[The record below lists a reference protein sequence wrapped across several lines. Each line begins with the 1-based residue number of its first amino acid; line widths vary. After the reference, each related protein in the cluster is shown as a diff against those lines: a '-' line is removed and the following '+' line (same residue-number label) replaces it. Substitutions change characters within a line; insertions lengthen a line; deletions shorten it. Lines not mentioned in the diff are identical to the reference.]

1 MKKLVEKLLNWCKKS
16 MKMRICVGKSA
27 NPERVLPSMAME
39 TVGET
44 VLPAAVEAVGMAETI
59 GEKAA
64 FGKSGRKKP
73 ENMLEALQC
82 FLTARY
88 NFRYNL
94 LTEQTEY
101 RGKEMPDEEYAMVA
115 QRDLNTFC
123 LEAHSGGIN
132 CWDKDVS
139 RLLHSRKVENYHP
152 FLHYMSHLP
161 QWDGVD
167 RVTPLAVRISRK
179 PMWVKGFHRWML
191 GVAAQ
196 WLGQA
201 QDCANAVAPM
211 LVSREQGKRKS
222 SFCKILMPK
231 ELTPYY
237 IDKFDLTSES
247 GCEQKLSL
255 FGLINMDEFDKYRAG
270 QMPALKNL
278 MQMTT
283 LTFRRAHR
291 SAFSHLPR
299 IASFIGTSNMTDLLT
314 DPTGSRRFL
323 CAEVD
328 DKIDCTPP
336 DHAQLFAQLKA
347 ELVGGERYWFSEEE
361 EKEIQHSNRNFYKMP
376 AEQELFLR
384 CFRMPQEGELSK
396 PYTTT
401 DLFNY
406 LQKHYPAAMRGVTPN
421 RLGRMMVA
429 LGIQRV
435 HTEYGNVYRLEQDI
449 EELKDRQSSEHSLRE
464 VNDPGIQV
472 IDTYYY
478 QVEGVRMKER
488 LLIFAADYQ
497 HLDQTGKLFYLHKDK
512 YKANCC
518 ILKKYDSIL
527 HAKVPR
533 NKIYTLKKGLRS
545 IYINNY
551 EYHLMCYENCP
562 PPPPEPEPEDFGA
575 KYKSVA
581 EALDRVEKDWS
592 GLLDAETEYYEKH
605 LFLSERQ
612 RASMRRMLRHQK
624 NTIDRYKNDLNE
636 MADAYRKENQEYKV
650 ERSEDDLFSGTER

>member
-1 MKKLVEKLLNWCKKS
+1 MKKLVENLLSWCKKS
-16 MKMRICVGKSA
+16 MKMRRCVGKSTA
-27 NPERVLPSMAME
+27 PVTGQSVGQTGNAEGVLPSTATE
-39 TVGET
+39 TVDEI
-44 VLPAAVEAVGMAETI
+44 VLPAAVETAGMVETI
-59 GEKAA
+59 DEKAA

-73 ENMLEALQC
+73 ENMLDALQR
-82 FLTARY
+82 FLTIRY
-88 NFRYNL
+88 DFRYNL

-123 LEAHSGGIN
+123 LEARTGGIN

-139 RLLHSRKVENYHP
+139 RLLHSRKVENYHS

-278 MQMTT
+278 MQTTT

-291 SAFSHLPR
+291 PAFSHLPR

-347 ELVGGERYWFSEEE
+347 ELAGGERYWFSEEE

-435 HTEYGNVYRLEQDI
+435 HTEYGNVYRLVK
-449 EELKDRQSSEHSLRE
+449 LKDSS
-464 VNDPGIQV
+464 
-472 IDTYYY
+472 
-478 QVEGVRMKER
+478 
-488 LLIFAADYQ
+488 AA
-497 HLDQTGKLFYLHKDK
+497 
-512 YKANCC
+512 
-518 ILKKYDSIL
+518 
-527 HAKVPR
+527 
-533 NKIYTLKKGLRS
+533 
-545 IYINNY
+545 
-551 EYHLMCYENCP
+551 
-562 PPPPEPEPEDFGA
+562 
-575 KYKSVA
+575 
-581 EALDRVEKDWS
+581 
-592 GLLDAETEYYEKH
+592 
-605 LFLSERQ
+605 
-612 RASMRRMLRHQK
+612 
-624 NTIDRYKNDLNE
+624 
-636 MADAYRKENQEYKV
+636 
-650 ERSEDDLFSGTER
+650 

>member
-1 MKKLVEKLLNWCKKS
+1 MKKLVEKLLSWCKKS
-16 MKMRICVGKSA
+16 MKMKMCLGKSTA
-27 NPERVLPSMAME
+27 PVTGQSVGQTGNAEGVLPSTATE
-39 TVGET
+39 TVDDI
-44 VLPAAVEAVGMAETI
+44 VLPAAVETAGMAETI
-59 GEKAA
+59 DEKAVS
-64 FGKSGRKKP
+64 GKLGRKKP
-73 ENMLEALQC
+73 ENMLVALQC

-88 NFRYNL
+88 DFRYNL

-101 RGKEMPDEEYAMVA
+101 RGKEVPDEEYAMVA

-123 LEAHSGGIN
+123 LEARSGGIN

-139 RLLHSRKVENYHP
+139 RLLHSKKVENYHP
-152 FLHYMSHLP
+152 FLHYMSHLL

-291 SAFSHLPR
+291 PAFSHLPR

-328 DKIDCTPP
+328 GKIDCTPP

-347 ELVGGERYWFSEEE
+347 ELAGGERYWFSEEE

-435 HTEYGNVYRLEQDI
+435 HTEYGNVYRLVK
-449 EELKDRQSSEHSLRE
+449 LKDSS
-464 VNDPGIQV
+464 
-472 IDTYYY
+472 
-478 QVEGVRMKER
+478 
-488 LLIFAADYQ
+488 AA
-497 HLDQTGKLFYLHKDK
+497 
-512 YKANCC
+512 
-518 ILKKYDSIL
+518 
-527 HAKVPR
+527 
-533 NKIYTLKKGLRS
+533 
-545 IYINNY
+545 
-551 EYHLMCYENCP
+551 
-562 PPPPEPEPEDFGA
+562 
-575 KYKSVA
+575 
-581 EALDRVEKDWS
+581 
-592 GLLDAETEYYEKH
+592 
-605 LFLSERQ
+605 
-612 RASMRRMLRHQK
+612 
-624 NTIDRYKNDLNE
+624 
-636 MADAYRKENQEYKV
+636 
-650 ERSEDDLFSGTER
+650 

>member
-1 MKKLVEKLLNWCKKS
+1 MLVKGHFECYLCDITQPQIMKKDEKISGKFTELVQKEYENEEMRGKKHGS
-16 MKMRICVGKSA
+16 GYRAVVGQTGNA
-27 NPERVLPSMAME
+27 EGVLPSTATE
-39 TVGET
+39 TVDEI
-44 VLPAAVEAVGMAETI
+44 VLPAAVETAGMVETI
-59 GEKAA
+59 DEKAA

-73 ENMLEALQC
+73 ENMLDALQR
-82 FLTARY
+82 FLTIRY
-88 NFRYNL
+88 DFRYNL

-123 LEAHSGGIN
+123 LEARTGGIN

-278 MQMTT
+278 MQTTT

-291 SAFSHLPR
+291 PAFSHLPR

-328 DKIDCTPP
+328 GKIDCTPP

-347 ELVGGERYWFSEEE
+347 ELAGGERYWFSEEE

-435 HTEYGNVYRLEQDI
+435 HTEYGNVYRLVK
-449 EELKDRQSSEHSLRE
+449 LKDSS
-464 VNDPGIQV
+464 
-472 IDTYYY
+472 
-478 QVEGVRMKER
+478 
-488 LLIFAADYQ
+488 AA
-497 HLDQTGKLFYLHKDK
+497 
-512 YKANCC
+512 
-518 ILKKYDSIL
+518 
-527 HAKVPR
+527 
-533 NKIYTLKKGLRS
+533 
-545 IYINNY
+545 
-551 EYHLMCYENCP
+551 
-562 PPPPEPEPEDFGA
+562 
-575 KYKSVA
+575 
-581 EALDRVEKDWS
+581 
-592 GLLDAETEYYEKH
+592 
-605 LFLSERQ
+605 
-612 RASMRRMLRHQK
+612 
-624 NTIDRYKNDLNE
+624 
-636 MADAYRKENQEYKV
+636 
-650 ERSEDDLFSGTER
+650 

>member
-1 MKKLVEKLLNWCKKS
+1 MKKLVENLLSWCKKS
-16 MKMRICVGKSA
+16 MKMRRCVGKSTA
-27 NPERVLPSMAME
+27 PVTGQSVGQTENAEGVLPSMATE
-39 TVGET
+39 TVDDI
-44 VLPAAVEAVGMAETI
+44 VLPAAVETAGMAETI
-59 GEKAA
+59 DEKAA

-73 ENMLEALQC
+73 ENMLDALQR
-82 FLTARY
+82 FLTICY
-88 NFRYNL
+88 DFRYNL

-101 RGKEMPDEEYAMVA
+101 RGKEVPDEEYAMVA

-123 LEAHSGGIN
+123 LEARSGGIN

-152 FLHYMSHLP
+152 FLHYMSPLP

-167 RVTPLAVRISRK
+167 RVTSLAVRISRK

-291 SAFSHLPR
+291 PAFSHLPR

-347 ELVGGERYWFSEEE
+347 ELAGGERYWFSEEE

-435 HTEYGNVYRLEQDI
+435 HTEYGNVYRLVK
-449 EELKDRQSSEHSLRE
+449 LKDSS
-464 VNDPGIQV
+464 
-472 IDTYYY
+472 
-478 QVEGVRMKER
+478 
-488 LLIFAADYQ
+488 AA
-497 HLDQTGKLFYLHKDK
+497 
-512 YKANCC
+512 
-518 ILKKYDSIL
+518 
-527 HAKVPR
+527 
-533 NKIYTLKKGLRS
+533 
-545 IYINNY
+545 
-551 EYHLMCYENCP
+551 
-562 PPPPEPEPEDFGA
+562 
-575 KYKSVA
+575 
-581 EALDRVEKDWS
+581 
-592 GLLDAETEYYEKH
+592 
-605 LFLSERQ
+605 
-612 RASMRRMLRHQK
+612 
-624 NTIDRYKNDLNE
+624 
-636 MADAYRKENQEYKV
+636 
-650 ERSEDDLFSGTER
+650 

>member
-1 MKKLVEKLLNWCKKS
+1 MKKLVENLLSWCKKS
-16 MKMRICVGKSA
+16 MKMRRCVGKSTA
-27 NPERVLPSMAME
+27 PVTGQSVGQTGNAEGVLPSTATE
-39 TVGET
+39 TVDEI
-44 VLPAAVEAVGMAETI
+44 VLPAAVETAGMVETI
-59 GEKAA
+59 DEKAA

-73 ENMLEALQC
+73 ENMLDALQR
-82 FLTARY
+82 FLTIRY
-88 NFRYNL
+88 DFRYNL

-123 LEAHSGGIN
+123 LEARTGGIN

-152 FLHYMSHLP
+152 FLHYMSYLP

-278 MQMTT
+278 MQTTT

-291 SAFSHLPR
+291 PAFSHLPR

-328 DKIDCTPP
+328 GKIDCTPP

-347 ELVGGERYWFSEEE
+347 ELAGGERYWFSEEE

-435 HTEYGNVYRLEQDI
+435 HTEYGNVYRLVK
-449 EELKDRQSSEHSLRE
+449 LKDSS
-464 VNDPGIQV
+464 
-472 IDTYYY
+472 
-478 QVEGVRMKER
+478 
-488 LLIFAADYQ
+488 AA
-497 HLDQTGKLFYLHKDK
+497 
-512 YKANCC
+512 
-518 ILKKYDSIL
+518 
-527 HAKVPR
+527 
-533 NKIYTLKKGLRS
+533 
-545 IYINNY
+545 
-551 EYHLMCYENCP
+551 
-562 PPPPEPEPEDFGA
+562 
-575 KYKSVA
+575 
-581 EALDRVEKDWS
+581 
-592 GLLDAETEYYEKH
+592 
-605 LFLSERQ
+605 
-612 RASMRRMLRHQK
+612 
-624 NTIDRYKNDLNE
+624 
-636 MADAYRKENQEYKV
+636 
-650 ERSEDDLFSGTER
+650 

>member
-1 MKKLVEKLLNWCKKS
+1 MKKLVENLLSWCKKS
-16 MKMRICVGKSA
+16 MKMRRCVGKSTA
-27 NPERVLPSMAME
+27 PVTGQSVGQTGNAEGVLPSTATE
-39 TVGET
+39 TVDEI
-44 VLPAAVEAVGMAETI
+44 VLPAAVETAGMVETI
-59 GEKAA
+59 DEKAA

-73 ENMLEALQC
+73 ENMLDALQR
-82 FLTARY
+82 FLTIRY
-88 NFRYNL
+88 DFRYNL

-123 LEAHSGGIN
+123 LEARTGGIN

-152 FLHYMSHLP
+152 FLYYMSHLP

-291 SAFSHLPR
+291 PAFSHLPR

-328 DKIDCTPP
+328 GKIDCTPP

-347 ELVGGERYWFSEEE
+347 ELAGGERYWFSEEE

-429 LGIQRV
+429 LGIQRI
-435 HTEYGNVYRLEQDI
+435 HTEYGNVYRLVK
-449 EELKDRQSSEHSLRE
+449 LKDSS
-464 VNDPGIQV
+464 
-472 IDTYYY
+472 
-478 QVEGVRMKER
+478 
-488 LLIFAADYQ
+488 AA
-497 HLDQTGKLFYLHKDK
+497 
-512 YKANCC
+512 
-518 ILKKYDSIL
+518 
-527 HAKVPR
+527 
-533 NKIYTLKKGLRS
+533 
-545 IYINNY
+545 
-551 EYHLMCYENCP
+551 
-562 PPPPEPEPEDFGA
+562 
-575 KYKSVA
+575 
-581 EALDRVEKDWS
+581 
-592 GLLDAETEYYEKH
+592 
-605 LFLSERQ
+605 
-612 RASMRRMLRHQK
+612 
-624 NTIDRYKNDLNE
+624 
-636 MADAYRKENQEYKV
+636 
-650 ERSEDDLFSGTER
+650 

>member
-1 MKKLVEKLLNWCKKS
+1 MKLFSQRLSKQLAWQKLS
-16 MKMRICVGKSA
+16 MKR
-27 NPERVLPSMAME
+27 RL
-39 TVGET
+39 
-44 VLPAAVEAVGMAETI
+44 
-59 GEKAA
+59 

-101 RGKEMPDEEYAMVA
+101 RGKEMPDEEYGIVA

-123 LEAHSGGIN
+123 LEARSGGIN

-211 LVSREQGKRKS
+211 LVSREHGKRKS

-291 SAFSHLPR
+291 PAFSHLPR

-347 ELVGGERYWFSEEE
+347 ELSGGERYWFSEEE

-396 PYTTT
+396 PLYH
-401 DLFNY
+401 DGFVQLFAETLSGGHAWGDSEPVGQDDGCIGDTACSY
-406 LQKHYPAAMRGVTPN
+406 RVWQCVPAGEAEGFFRGLILFRCDPSAGTPFCKEFAGG
-421 RLGRMMVA
+421 LK
-429 LGIQRV
+429 L
-435 HTEYGNVYRLEQDI
+435 
-449 EELKDRQSSEHSLRE
+449 LKD
-464 VNDPGIQV
+464 
-472 IDTYYY
+472 
-478 QVEGVRMKER
+478 
-488 LLIFAADYQ
+488 
-497 HLDQTGKLFYLHKDK
+497 
-512 YKANCC
+512 
-518 ILKKYDSIL
+518 
-527 HAKVPR
+527 
-533 NKIYTLKKGLRS
+533 
-545 IYINNY
+545 
-551 EYHLMCYENCP
+551 
-562 PPPPEPEPEDFGA
+562 
-575 KYKSVA
+575 
-581 EALDRVEKDWS
+581 
-592 GLLDAETEYYEKH
+592 
-605 LFLSERQ
+605 
-612 RASMRRMLRHQK
+612 
-624 NTIDRYKNDLNE
+624 
-636 MADAYRKENQEYKV
+636 
-650 ERSEDDLFSGTER
+650 FSGGIV

>member
-1 MKKLVEKLLNWCKKS
+1 
-16 MKMRICVGKSA
+16 
-27 NPERVLPSMAME
+27 
-39 TVGET
+39 
-44 VLPAAVEAVGMAETI
+44 
-59 GEKAA
+59 
-64 FGKSGRKKP
+64 
-73 ENMLEALQC
+73 
-82 FLTARY
+82 
-88 NFRYNL
+88 
-94 LTEQTEY
+94 
-101 RGKEMPDEEYAMVA
+101 
-115 QRDLNTFC
+115 
-123 LEAHSGGIN
+123 
-132 CWDKDVS
+132 
-139 RLLHSRKVENYHP
+139 
-152 FLHYMSHLP
+152 
-161 QWDGVD
+161 
-167 RVTPLAVRISRK
+167 
-179 PMWVKGFHRWML
+179 MWVKGFHRWML

-201 QDCANAVAPM
+201 QDCANAVAPT

-291 SAFSHLPR
+291 PAFSHLPR

-328 DKIDCTPP
+328 GKIDCTPP

-347 ELVGGERYWFSEEE
+347 ELAGGERYWFSEEE

-435 HTEYGNVYRLEQDI
+435 HTEYGNVYRLVK
-449 EELKDRQSSEHSLRE
+449 LKDSS
-464 VNDPGIQV
+464 
-472 IDTYYY
+472 
-478 QVEGVRMKER
+478 
-488 LLIFAADYQ
+488 AA
-497 HLDQTGKLFYLHKDK
+497 
-512 YKANCC
+512 
-518 ILKKYDSIL
+518 
-527 HAKVPR
+527 
-533 NKIYTLKKGLRS
+533 
-545 IYINNY
+545 
-551 EYHLMCYENCP
+551 
-562 PPPPEPEPEDFGA
+562 
-575 KYKSVA
+575 
-581 EALDRVEKDWS
+581 
-592 GLLDAETEYYEKH
+592 
-605 LFLSERQ
+605 
-612 RASMRRMLRHQK
+612 
-624 NTIDRYKNDLNE
+624 
-636 MADAYRKENQEYKV
+636 
-650 ERSEDDLFSGTER
+650 

>member
-1 MKKLVEKLLNWCKKS
+1 MKKLVENLLSWCKKS
-16 MKMRICVGKSA
+16 MKMRRCVGKSTA
-27 NPERVLPSMAME
+27 PVTGQSVGQTGNAEGVLPSTATE
-39 TVGET
+39 TVDEI
-44 VLPAAVEAVGMAETI
+44 VLPAAVETAGMVETI
-59 GEKAA
+59 DEKAA

-73 ENMLEALQC
+73 ENMLDALQR
-82 FLTARY
+82 FLTIRY
-88 NFRYNL
+88 DFRYNL

-123 LEAHSGGIN
+123 LEARTGGIN

-152 FLHYMSHLP
+152 FLYYMSHLP

-278 MQMTT
+278 MQTTT

-291 SAFSHLPR
+291 PAFSHLPR

-328 DKIDCTPP
+328 GKIDCTPP

-347 ELVGGERYWFSEEE
+347 ELAGGERYWFSEEE

-429 LGIQRV
+429 LGIQRI
-435 HTEYGNVYRLEQDI
+435 HTEYGNVYRLVK
-449 EELKDRQSSEHSLRE
+449 LKDSS
-464 VNDPGIQV
+464 
-472 IDTYYY
+472 
-478 QVEGVRMKER
+478 
-488 LLIFAADYQ
+488 AA
-497 HLDQTGKLFYLHKDK
+497 
-512 YKANCC
+512 
-518 ILKKYDSIL
+518 
-527 HAKVPR
+527 
-533 NKIYTLKKGLRS
+533 
-545 IYINNY
+545 
-551 EYHLMCYENCP
+551 
-562 PPPPEPEPEDFGA
+562 
-575 KYKSVA
+575 
-581 EALDRVEKDWS
+581 
-592 GLLDAETEYYEKH
+592 
-605 LFLSERQ
+605 
-612 RASMRRMLRHQK
+612 
-624 NTIDRYKNDLNE
+624 
-636 MADAYRKENQEYKV
+636 
-650 ERSEDDLFSGTER
+650 

>member
-1 MKKLVEKLLNWCKKS
+1 MKKLVENLLSWCKKS
-16 MKMRICVGKSA
+16 MKMRRCVGKSTA
-27 NPERVLPSMAME
+27 PVTGQSVGQTGNAEGVLPSTATE
-39 TVGET
+39 TVDEI
-44 VLPAAVEAVGMAETI
+44 VLPAAVEKAGMVETI
-59 GEKAA
+59 DEKAA

-73 ENMLEALQC
+73 ENMLDALQR
-82 FLTARY
+82 FLTIRY
-88 NFRYNL
+88 DFRYNL

-123 LEAHSGGIN
+123 LEARTGGIN

-139 RLLHSRKVENYHP
+139 RLLHSRKVENYHS

-278 MQMTT
+278 MQTTT

-291 SAFSHLPR
+291 PAFSHLPR

-328 DKIDCTPP
+328 GKIDCTPP

-347 ELVGGERYWFSEEE
+347 ELAGGERYWFSEEE

-435 HTEYGNVYRLEQDI
+435 HTEYGNVYRLVK
-449 EELKDRQSSEHSLRE
+449 LKDSS
-464 VNDPGIQV
+464 
-472 IDTYYY
+472 
-478 QVEGVRMKER
+478 
-488 LLIFAADYQ
+488 AA
-497 HLDQTGKLFYLHKDK
+497 
-512 YKANCC
+512 
-518 ILKKYDSIL
+518 
-527 HAKVPR
+527 
-533 NKIYTLKKGLRS
+533 
-545 IYINNY
+545 
-551 EYHLMCYENCP
+551 
-562 PPPPEPEPEDFGA
+562 
-575 KYKSVA
+575 
-581 EALDRVEKDWS
+581 
-592 GLLDAETEYYEKH
+592 
-605 LFLSERQ
+605 
-612 RASMRRMLRHQK
+612 
-624 NTIDRYKNDLNE
+624 
-636 MADAYRKENQEYKV
+636 
-650 ERSEDDLFSGTER
+650 

>member
-1 MKKLVEKLLNWCKKS
+1 MKKLVEKLLSWCKKS
-16 MKMRICVGKSA
+16 MKMKMCLGKSTA
-27 NPERVLPSMAME
+27 PVTGQSVGQTGNAEGVLPSTATE
-39 TVGET
+39 TVDDI
-44 VLPAAVEAVGMAETI
+44 VLPAAVETAGMAETI
-59 GEKAA
+59 DEKAVS
-64 FGKSGRKKP
+64 GKLGRKKP
-73 ENMLEALQC
+73 ENMLVALQC

-88 NFRYNL
+88 DFRYNL

-101 RGKEMPDEEYAMVA
+101 RGKEVPDEEYAMVA

-123 LEAHSGGIN
+123 LEARSGGIN

-139 RLLHSRKVENYHP
+139 RLLHSKKVENYHP

-161 QWDGVD
+161 HWDGVD

-291 SAFSHLPR
+291 PAFSHLPR

-328 DKIDCTPP
+328 GKIDCTPP

-347 ELVGGERYWFSEEE
+347 ELAGGERYWFSEEE

-435 HTEYGNVYRLEQDI
+435 HTEYGNVYRLVK
-449 EELKDRQSSEHSLRE
+449 LKDSS
-464 VNDPGIQV
+464 
-472 IDTYYY
+472 
-478 QVEGVRMKER
+478 
-488 LLIFAADYQ
+488 AA
-497 HLDQTGKLFYLHKDK
+497 
-512 YKANCC
+512 
-518 ILKKYDSIL
+518 
-527 HAKVPR
+527 
-533 NKIYTLKKGLRS
+533 
-545 IYINNY
+545 
-551 EYHLMCYENCP
+551 
-562 PPPPEPEPEDFGA
+562 
-575 KYKSVA
+575 
-581 EALDRVEKDWS
+581 
-592 GLLDAETEYYEKH
+592 
-605 LFLSERQ
+605 
-612 RASMRRMLRHQK
+612 
-624 NTIDRYKNDLNE
+624 
-636 MADAYRKENQEYKV
+636 
-650 ERSEDDLFSGTER
+650 

>member
-1 MKKLVEKLLNWCKKS
+1 MKKLVENLLSWCKKS
-16 MKMRICVGKSA
+16 MKMRRCVGKSTA
-27 NPERVLPSMAME
+27 PVTGQSVGQTGNAEGVLPSTATE
-39 TVGET
+39 TVDEI
-44 VLPAAVEAVGMAETI
+44 VLPAAVETAGMVETI
-59 GEKAA
+59 DEKAA

-73 ENMLEALQC
+73 ENMLDALQR
-82 FLTARY
+82 FLTIRY
-88 NFRYNL
+88 DFRYNL

-123 LEAHSGGIN
+123 LEARTGGIN

-152 FLHYMSHLP
+152 FLYYMSHLP

-278 MQMTT
+278 MQTTT

-291 SAFSHLPR
+291 PAFSHLPR

-328 DKIDCTPP
+328 GKIDCTPP

-347 ELVGGERYWFSEEE
+347 ELAGGERYWFSEEE

-435 HTEYGNVYRLEQDI
+435 HTEYGNVYRLVK
-449 EELKDRQSSEHSLRE
+449 LKDSS
-464 VNDPGIQV
+464 
-472 IDTYYY
+472 
-478 QVEGVRMKER
+478 
-488 LLIFAADYQ
+488 AA
-497 HLDQTGKLFYLHKDK
+497 
-512 YKANCC
+512 
-518 ILKKYDSIL
+518 
-527 HAKVPR
+527 
-533 NKIYTLKKGLRS
+533 
-545 IYINNY
+545 
-551 EYHLMCYENCP
+551 
-562 PPPPEPEPEDFGA
+562 
-575 KYKSVA
+575 
-581 EALDRVEKDWS
+581 
-592 GLLDAETEYYEKH
+592 
-605 LFLSERQ
+605 
-612 RASMRRMLRHQK
+612 
-624 NTIDRYKNDLNE
+624 
-636 MADAYRKENQEYKV
+636 
-650 ERSEDDLFSGTER
+650 